1 MAPPPL
7 PLIMGM
13 AASIDISVE
22 LNNTYGN
29 PTLGSKMTQG
39 LIFAFFLHSFFSL
52 SIEEINKEKHAL
64 NDTNDSLSR
73 DLTKYDAEKFVS
85 LF

>member
-7 PLIMGM
+7 PLIMGV
-13 AASIDISVE
+13 AASIGISVE
-22 LNNTYGN
+22 LNNTYRY
-29 PTLGSKMTQG
+29 PALGSNTTQG
-39 LIFAFFLHSFFSL
+39 LIFAFSLYSFFSL